1 MFCNKNF
8 IFVQKNNLSK
18 EKASGF
24 VLSATGKGSC
34 HGEIFFFFF
43 LPEMGNYLAFPLN
56 QREKQVHL
64 SNRILMPMSSPR
76 IILVSCHCV
85 LSLKS

>member
-1 MFCNKNF
+1 MPWRD
-8 IFVQKNNLSK
+8 
-18 EKASGF
+18 
-24 VLSATGKGSC
+24 
-34 HGEIFFFFF
+34 FFFFF